1 MLLFKHLTELLD
13 ETFNMS
19 CLEYLDHFEF
29 FLYID
34 ASDINLQWYLGPVA
48 VILVIE
54 AEILV
59 EVKEAQN
66 FSESR

>member
-1 MLLFKHLTELLD
+1 
-13 ETFNMS
+13 MS
-19 CLEYLDHFEF
+19 CLQYLDHFEF
-29 FLYID
+29 FLYIY

-48 VILVIE
+48 VILAIL